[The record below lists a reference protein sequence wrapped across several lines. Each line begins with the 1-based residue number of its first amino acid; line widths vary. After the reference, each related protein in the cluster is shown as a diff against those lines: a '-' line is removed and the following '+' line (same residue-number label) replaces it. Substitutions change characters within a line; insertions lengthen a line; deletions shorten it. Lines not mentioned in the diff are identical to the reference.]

1 MYERLDEAFSAIEKL
16 FREATERAERAQW
29 LSDYVMGWSE
39 ARGLSFDCETAT
51 RDWNARLPS
60 EPRPPAPWYQE
71 RMTVRREEIRE
82 LRESLKR
89 AHGGERLARTWARRE
104 RNRADA
110 AEAECNSLMLE
121 IERMRAV
128 RSREDR
134 Y

>member
-1 MYERLDEAFSAIEKL
+1 MYERLDDAFSAIEKL
-16 FREATERAERAQW
+16 YREATERAERAEG
-29 LSDYVMGWSE
+29 LCDYVLEWSE

-60 EPRPPAPWYQE
+60 EPRPPAPWHQE
-71 RMTVRREEIRE
+71 RIVARREIRE

-89 AHGGERLARTWARRE
+89 AHGSERLARTWARRE

-110 AEAECNSLMLE
+110 AVAECNSLILE